1 MQSWLTTDQQFAD
14 PEIKIKMQKK
24 KKNLTGWKT
33 ISQVQ
38 EFPCF
43 VEYAVATRNV

>member
-1 MQSWLTTDQQFAD
+1 MIDFAKDNAKLADQD
-14 PEIKIKMQKK
+14 IKIKIQKESYRLE
-24 KKNLTGWKT
+24 N
-33 ISQVQ
+33 Q